1 MHCTRFTT
9 LLSIC
14 SGLKEARLEEANAAY
29 SKVEK
34 RTQAGEQIE
43 AVLVA
48 AGPVEALKKAYP
60 NYFLDT
66 HEFIRQIE
74 RVIQEVER
82 ADKVSSAVPSEASAR
97 PE

>member
-1 MHCTRFTT
+1 
-9 LLSIC
+9 LPIP
-14 SGLKEARLEEANAAY
+14 
-29 SKVEK
+29 KVEK
-34 RTQAGEQIE
+34 RTQAGEPIE

-74 RVIQEVER
+74 HVIQEAGR
-82 ADKVSSAVPSEASAR
+82 ADKPSSAVPGEASAR